1 METIIGNIYKIVADD
16 TTNIYIGSTVQ
27 RLLCERFK
35 CHKSNR
41 NNTGSKILFTYPN
54 TRIEL
59 IERYECESINKLRE
73 REQYHIEINKEICL
87 NYKRAHRTKE
97 QISIIAN
104 ERAKKHYAD
113 NKEQKKK
120 RVKEYRLENLEK
132 IQKYKQEAV
141 ICDCGAS
148 VSRAGFAKH
157 KRTNK
162 HIELL
167 NNKHK
172 I

>member
-1 METIIGNIYKIVADD
+1 MELVKGKIYKIVADD
-16 TTNIYIGSTVQ
+16 TTNIYIGSTIK

-35 CHKSNR
+35 CHKNDH

-73 REQYHIEINKEICL
+73 REQHYINLNKDICL
-87 NYKRAHRTKE
+87 NKFRAHRTKE
-97 QISIIAN
+97 QISIEAN

-113 NKEQKKK
+113 NKEQKIK

-167 NNKHK
+167 NEKTK

>member
-1 METIIGNIYKIVADD
+1 MNKYHEAVIYKIVADD

-27 RLLCERFK
+27 ALYRRLSL
-35 CHKSNR
+35 HKSNH

-54 TRIEL
+54 TRIEI
-59 IERYECESINKLRE
+59 IERYKCESLNELRQ
-73 REQYHIEINKEICL
+73 REQYYIEINKDICL
-87 NYKRAHRTKE
+87 NYNRAHIPKE

-113 NKEQKKK
+113 NKEQKIK

-167 NNKHK
+167 NEKTK